1 MQRSLLQTI
10 FGIILVALGLVL
22 GVGGLYLGYLGGSLY
37 YAVVGIFLLAS
48 GIFYVKGRAAGF
60 YVYLIAFVFTAV
72 WSFWEVGLSP
82 WDLTPRLAGP
92 AVLMALALLLAPA
105 TLGDRGQTI
114 RIVGFA
120 ALALFLVVV
129 GGGVYATQDNGIRAA
144 LPAQQADAAY
154 ENAAYAPKPG
164 EWDAYGG
171 GQSAQR
177 YSDLGQIT
185 PDNVKEL
192 KRAWVYNTGE
202 IPKKFGSQLTPL
214 KVGDRVYGCTGMN
227 NLFALDARTGKQ
239 LWKYEAGV
247 TEAWLPYTAACRSVV
262 YYKVPDAG
270 PQDLCAER
278 IIEGTLDMRLIAVD
292 AATGQAC
299 PGFGTDGAADLKVG
313 LGQKDSETAE
323 PGQLIPGTAAITS
336 PPVIVQGVIVTGH
349 QVLDGQRRWAPSGVI
364 RGYDAVTGQLRFAW
378 DVNQPEVTKEP
389 PAGGYYSFGT
399 PNSWAAPVGDERL
412 GLAYIPMG
420 NSAGDYYTTLRSDE
434 EKKVNSAIVAL
445 DVNTGKPRWVYQ
457 TVHADVWDYD
467 LGSQPTLVEF
477 PTAGGKV
484 PGLLV
489 PTKQGDIFVLDR
501 ATGKPL
507 RDVEERPVPQGGPEP
522 QQRSPTQPFSLY
534 ATVAA
539 ADLREKDMWGLSPV
553 DQMLCRIQFRQA
565 SYKGMYTPPEVDRP
579 NIEWPGYNGGSDWGS
594 VAVDPRRG
602 VIVANYN
609 LTSNYNMLITREQAD
624 KQSLFPVGDKRFNA
638 AGGSAEGNGPQT
650 GTPYAIKVNAGWQ
663 MPTGV
668 LCTRPPYGGIR
679 AIDLATGKTIWDR
692 PFGTARRNGPFGMPS
707 YLPFEIGTPNNGGSV
722 VTASGLVF
730 VAAATDN
737 LIRAIDMRT
746 GETIWSDVLPGGGQ
760 ANPMIYEQDG
770 KQYLVIMA
778 GGHHFMMTP
787 PSDALV
793 AYALPDG
800 VAAR

>member
-1 MQRSLLQTI
+1 MIGKLGSKA
-10 FGIILVALGLVL
+10 FGLVL
-22 GVGGLYLGYLGGSLY
+22 LAIGLILLIGGVYLASLGGSFY
-37 YAVVGIFLLAS
+37 YAIAGAGLS
-48 GIFYVKGRAAGF
+48 AAGVLYLLDKPHGF
-60 YVYLIAFVFTAV
+60 HVYVAAFAFTAV
-72 WSFWEVGLSP
+72 WALWEVGFSP

-92 AVLMALALLLAPA
+92 VVLLALALLLPA
-105 TLGDRGQTI
+105 AGNTARKLGFG
-114 RIVGFA
+114 
-120 ALALFLVVV
+120 ALASFLAVLA
-129 GGGVYATQDNGIRAA
+129 GGVYATHDTGIRGP
-144 LPAQQADAAY
+144 LPEQKTDAAF
-154 ENAAYAPKPG
+154 ESAAYAPKQG
-164 EWDAYGG
+164 EWSAYGG

-177 YSDLGQIT
+177 YANLDQINLS
-185 PDNVKEL
+185 NVKTL

-202 IPKKFGSQLTPL
+202 FPKKYAPQLTPL

-227 NLFALDARTGKQ
+227 DLFALDAKTGKE
-239 LWKYEAGV
+239 LWRFKSGV
-247 TEAWLPYTAACRSVV
+247 TEKWLPYTAACRGVV
-262 YYKVPDAG
+262 YYEVPNAN
-270 PQDLCAER
+270 PQEACAKR
-278 IIEGTLDMRLIAVD
+278 IIEGTLDMRLLAVD
-292 AATGQAC
+292 AATGQPC
-299 PGFGTDGAADLKVG
+299 QGFGTNGAADLKIG

-323 PGQLIPGTAAITS
+323 AKPLIPGTAAITS
-336 PPVIVQGVIVTGH
+336 PPVIVQGVIVAGH

-378 DVNQPEVTKEP
+378 DVNQPNLTGEP

-399 PNSWAAPVGDERL
+399 PNSWAQPAGDEKL
-412 GLAYIPMG
+412 GLAYFPMG
-420 NSAGDYYTTLRSDE
+420 NSAGDYYTSLRSDE
-434 EKKVNSAIVAL
+434 EKKVSSAIVAL

-467 LGSQPTLVEF
+467 LGSQPTLIEF
-477 PTAGGKV
+477 PTTQGKT
-484 PGLLV
+484 PALLV
-489 PTKQGDIFVLDR
+489 PSKSGDIFILDR

-507 RDVEERPVPQGGPEP
+507 HQVEERLVPQGGPEP

-534 ATVAA
+534 HTLAA
-539 ADLREKDMWGLSPV
+539 ADFTEKDMWGLSPI
-553 DQMLCRIQFRQA
+553 DQMICRINFRKA
-565 SYKGMYTPPEVDRP
+565 SYKGRFTPPEVNRA
-579 NIEWPGYNGGSDWGS
+579 NIQWPGYNGGSDWGG

-609 LTSNYNMLITREQAD
+609 LTSNLNMLISREDAD
-624 KQSLFPVGDKRFNA
+624 KEKLFPVGDPRFNA

-692 PFGTARRNGPFGMPS
+692 PFGTARRNGPFGIPS
-707 YLPFEIGTPNNGGSV
+707 YLPFSIGTPNNGGSV
-722 VTASGLVF
+722 VTASGLIF

-746 GETIWSDVLPGGGQ
+746 GETVWSDVLPGGGQ
-760 ANPMIYEQDG
+760 ANPMIYEQGG
-770 KQYLVIMA
+770 KQYLLIMA

-793 AYALPDG
+793 AYSLP
-800 VAAR
+800 